1 MEERLQKVL
10 AQAGVASR
18 REAEEYI
25 TAGRVKVNG
34 KVVKELGTKVGP
46 NAFIMVD
53 GHPIQRERKT
63 YLLFYKPRGV
73 VTTMKD
79 PEGRKSIADYVKDIP
94 ERVYP
99 VGRLDYNTEGLLL
112 LTNDGEL
119 AQAMTHPSHEVNKTY
134 EVTVPGIVPQEKL
147 DLLRVGVKLED
158 GMTAPALVNLVGYDY
173 EKNLTRFN
181 VIIHEGRNR
190 QVRRMCDYIGFP
202 VRYLRRVQMGTL
214 TLDGLRRGDC
224 RELFNEEIESLRVA
238 CGLKKEADAKP
249 KRIAEAKVEVKTKRR
264 TERKPEAAAKPM
276 RKQEVKSVKR
286 DGGRPKR
293 DAASKTNG
301 EAGSGLDRKPG
312 RRTKC
317 EPASR
322 PFYEAVTK
330 PKQVRRKQTE

>member
-1 MEERLQKVL
+1 MTEERLQKVL

-53 GHPIQRERKT
+53 GKPVRRERKT

-79 PEGRKSIADYVKDIP
+79 PEGRRSVADYVKDIP
-94 ERVYP
+94 QRVFP

-119 AQAMTHPSHEVNKTY
+119 TQAMTHPSHGVNKTY

-147 DLLRVGVKLED
+147 DMLRIGVKLED
-158 GMTAPALVNLVGYDY
+158 GMTAPAIVDLQDYDY
-173 EKNLTRFN
+173 EKNLTRFT
-181 VIIHEGRNR
+181 VTIHEGRNR

-202 VRYLRRVQMGTL
+202 VRYLRRIKMGIL
-214 TLDGLRRGDC
+214 TLNGLRRGDC
-224 RELFNEEIESLRVA
+224 RELFDEEVEALRKD
-238 CGLKKEADAKP
+238 CGLESAAVNKRQPAGRKAEKP
-249 KRIAEAKVEVKTKRR
+249 NTVKTETKRR
-264 TERKPEAAAKPM
+264 
-276 RKQEVKSVKR
+276 VKK
-286 DGGRPKR
+286 
-293 DAASKTNG
+293 
-301 EAGSGLDRKPG
+301 
-312 RRTKC
+312 
-317 EPASR
+317 
-322 PFYEAVTK
+322 
-330 PKQVRRKQTE
+330 

>member
-25 TAGRVKVNG
+25 LAGRVKVNG

-46 NAFIMVD
+46 DAFIMVD
-53 GHPIQRERKT
+53 GHPIHRERKT

-79 PEGRKSIADYVKDIP
+79 PEGRKSIADFVKDIP
-94 ERVYP
+94 QRVYP

-158 GMTAPALVNLVGYDY
+158 GMTAPAIVDLMGYDY
-173 EKNLTRFN
+173 EKNLTRFT
-181 VIIHEGRNR
+181 VVIHEGRNR

-214 TLDGLRRGDC
+214 TLDGLRKGDC
-224 RELFNEEIESLRVA
+224 RELFNEEIEELRFA
-238 CGLKKEADAKP
+238 CGLKREAKKKEKIA
-249 KRIAEAKVEVKTKRR
+249 AEAKPEGRKPVRPRFKSEGKPAKRAEGGTLRR
-264 TERKPEAAAKPM
+264 TSAAKPL
-276 RKQEVKSVKR
+276 
-286 DGGRPKR
+286 R
-293 DAASKTNG
+293 DA
-301 EAGSGLDRKPG
+301 EAKPQ
-312 RRTKC
+312 R
-317 EPASR
+317 A
-322 PFYEAVTK
+322 
-330 PKQVRRKQTE
+330 RRKRTE

>member
-46 NAFIMVD
+46 DAFIMVD
-53 GHPIQRERKT
+53 GHPIHRERKT

-79 PEGRKSIADYVKDIP
+79 PEGRKSIADFVKDIP
-94 ERVYP
+94 QRVYP

-158 GMTAPALVNLVGYDY
+158 GMTAPAIVDLMGYDY
-173 EKNLTRFN
+173 EKNLTRFT
-181 VIIHEGRNR
+181 VVIHEGRNR

-214 TLDGLRRGDC
+214 TLDGLRKGDC
-224 RELFNEEIESLRVA
+224 RELFNEEIEELRFA
-238 CGLKKEADAKP
+238 CGLKREAKKKEKIA
-249 KRIAEAKVEVKTKRR
+249 AEAKPEGRKPARPHFKSEGKPAKRAEGGTLRR
-264 TERKPEAAAKPM
+264 TSAAKPL
-276 RKQEVKSVKR
+276 
-286 DGGRPKR
+286 R
-293 DAASKTNG
+293 DA
-301 EAGSGLDRKPG
+301 EAKPQ
-312 RRTKC
+312 R
-317 EPASR
+317 A
-322 PFYEAVTK
+322 
-330 PKQVRRKQTE
+330 RRKKTE

>member
-46 NAFIMVD
+46 DAFIMVD

-94 ERVYP
+94 QRVYP

-119 AQAMTHPSHEVNKTY
+119 AQAMTHPSHEVNKIY

-147 DLLRVGVKLED
+147 DLLRVGAKLED
-158 GMTAPALVNLVGYDY
+158 GMTAPALVDLVGYDY

-181 VIIHEGRNR
+181 VTIHEGRNR

-202 VRYLRRVQMGTL
+202 VRYLRRVQMGSL

-224 RELFNEEIESLRVA
+224 RELFNEEIEDLRAA
-238 CGLKKEADAKP
+238 CGLRREAEKKVKTVTEAKPGRKPKRLVAFRPLQEADAKP
-249 KRIAEAKVEVKTKRR
+249 KRE
-264 TERKPEAAAKPM
+264 
-276 RKQEVKSVKR
+276 
-286 DGGRPKR
+286 
-293 DAASKTNG
+293 
-301 EAGSGLDRKPG
+301 
-312 RRTKC
+312 
-317 EPASR
+317 
-322 PFYEAVTK
+322 
-330 PKQVRRKQTE
+330 RRKKTE

>member
-34 KVVKELGTKVGP
+34 RVVKELGTKVGP
-46 NAFIMVD
+46 DAFIMVD
-53 GHPIQRERKT
+53 GHPVHRERKI

-94 ERVYP
+94 QRVYP

-147 DLLRVGVKLED
+147 DLLRIGVKLED
-158 GMTAPALVNLVGYDY
+158 GMTAPAIVDLAGYDY

-181 VIIHEGRNR
+181 VTIHEGRNR

-202 VRYLRRVQMGTL
+202 VRNLRRVRMGTL

-224 RELFNEEIESLRVA
+224 RELFNEEIEELRAA
-238 CGLKKEADAKP
+238 CGLKPEQGKKEKPVKEA
-249 KRIAEAKVEVKTKRR
+249 
-264 TERKPEAAAKPM
+264 KPERTKTGRA
-276 RKQEVKSVKR
+276 KQEQSNRLKR
-286 DGGRPKR
+286 NSNVREKYEGEPRPRRATGIGHIRKGRLNPK
-293 DAASKTNG
+293 
-301 EAGSGLDRKPG
+301 
-312 RRTKC
+312 
-317 EPASR
+317 
-322 PFYEAVTK
+322 
-330 PKQVRRKQTE
+330 

>member
-46 NAFIMVD
+46 DAFIMVD
-53 GHPIQRERKT
+53 GHPIHRERKT

-94 ERVYP
+94 QRVYP

-119 AQAMTHPSHEVNKTY
+119 AQAMTHPSHEVNKLY

-147 DLLRVGVKLED
+147 DLLRIGVKLED
-158 GMTAPALVNLVGYDY
+158 GMTAPAIVDLVGYDY

-181 VIIHEGRNR
+181 VTIHEGRNR

-224 RELFNEEIESLRVA
+224 RELFNEEIEELRTA
-238 CGLKKEADAKP
+238 CGLQKGPEKKAKP
-249 KRIAEAKVEVKTKRR
+249 VKEIKAG
-264 TERKPEAAAKPM
+264 RKPQRKAEEKPDKTEGVKPKLKPAEKPVRTGSGRAKPGLG
-276 RKQEVKSVKR
+276 S
-286 DGGRPKR
+286 RPKR
-293 DAASKTNG
+293 KKK
-301 EAGSGLDRKPG
+301 E
-312 RRTKC
+312 
-317 EPASR
+317 
-322 PFYEAVTK
+322 
-330 PKQVRRKQTE
+330 

>member
-46 NAFIMVD
+46 DVFIMVD

-94 ERVYP
+94 QRVYP

-119 AQAMTHPSHEVNKTY
+119 AQAMTHPSHEVNKIY

-147 DLLRVGVKLED
+147 DLLRIGVKLED
-158 GMTAPALVNLVGYDY
+158 GMTAPAIVDLVGYDY

-181 VIIHEGRNR
+181 VTIHEGRNR

-224 RELFNEEIESLRVA
+224 RELFNEEIEELRA
-238 CGLKKEADAKP
+238 ECGLKREPEKKAKAEKKTQWKTEDKQARRTGDESKRKTAEGPERKRQAGPNARPVADNSGKSRRSPGGREVIRQSKKEAVAFADF
-249 KRIAEAKVEVKTKRR
+249 
-264 TERKPEAAAKPM
+264 
-276 RKQEVKSVKR
+276 
-286 DGGRPKR
+286 GR
-293 DAASKTNG
+293 
-301 EAGSGLDRKPG
+301 
-312 RRTKC
+312 
-317 EPASR
+317 
-322 PFYEAVTK
+322 V
-330 PKQVRRKQTE
+330 

>member
-46 NAFIMVD
+46 DAFIMVD
-53 GHPIQRERKT
+53 GHPIERERKT

-94 ERVYP
+94 QRVYP

-119 AQAMTHPSHEVNKTY
+119 AQAMTHPSHEVNKIY

-158 GMTAPALVNLVGYDY
+158 GMTAPALVDLVGYDY

-181 VIIHEGRNR
+181 VTIHEGRNR
-190 QVRRMCDYIGFP
+190 QVRRMCDHIGFP

-224 RELFNEEIESLRVA
+224 RELFNEEIENLRIA
-238 CGLKKEADAKP
+238 CGLKQKAEAKRNNEGKP
-249 KRIAEAKVEVKTKRR
+249 KRNAESKPAAKQKRNA
-264 TERKPEAAAKPM
+264 EGKEIRKPKHESASIPLREAAT
-276 RKQEVKSVKR
+276 
-286 DGGRPKR
+286 RPKR
-293 DAASKTNG
+293 
-301 EAGSGLDRKPG
+301 E
-312 RRTKC
+312 
-317 EPASR
+317 
-322 PFYEAVTK
+322 
-330 PKQVRRKQTE
+330 RRKKTE

>member
-18 REAEEYI
+18 REAEGYI

-34 KVVKELGTKVGP
+34 RVVKELGTKVRP
-46 NAFIMVD
+46 DAFIMVD

-94 ERVYP
+94 QRVYP

-119 AQAMTHPSHEVNKTY
+119 AQAMTHPSHEVNKIY

-147 DLLRVGVKLED
+147 DLLRIGVKLED
-158 GMTAPALVNLVGYDY
+158 GMTAPAIVDLVGYDY

-181 VIIHEGRNR
+181 VTIHEGRNR

-214 TLDGLRRGDC
+214 ALDGLRRGDC
-224 RELFNEEIESLRVA
+224 RELFNEEIETLRSE
-238 CGLKKEADAKP
+238 CGLQKGTKKRATPVTGAKPERVKAGRSQHKLEEKQGRKVSDRPKRELGVRTKRNVEEPVRKEARKPKRKVASRPLQEADAKP
-249 KRIAEAKVEVKTKRR
+249 KW
-264 TERKPEAAAKPM
+264 ERKK
-276 RKQEVKSVKR
+276 
-286 DGGRPKR
+286 
-293 DAASKTNG
+293 KT
-301 EAGSGLDRKPG
+301 E
-312 RRTKC
+312 
-317 EPASR
+317 
-322 PFYEAVTK
+322 
-330 PKQVRRKQTE
+330 

>member
-46 NAFIMVD
+46 DAFIMVD
-53 GHPIQRERKT
+53 GHPIHRERKT

-79 PEGRKSIADYVKDIP
+79 PEGRKSIADFVKDIP
-94 ERVYP
+94 QRVYP

-158 GMTAPALVNLVGYDY
+158 GMTAPAIVDLMGYDY
-173 EKNLTRFN
+173 EKNLTRFT

-214 TLDGLRRGDC
+214 TLDGLRKGDC
-224 RELFNEEIESLRVA
+224 RELFNEEIEELRFA
-238 CGLKKEADAKP
+238 CGLKREAKKKEKIAAEAKPEGRKPARPRFKSEGKPAKRAEGGTLRRTSAAKPLRDAEAKP
-249 KRIAEAKVEVKTKRR
+249 KR
-264 TERKPEAAAKPM
+264 
-276 RKQEVKSVKR
+276 
-286 DGGRPKR
+286 
-293 DAASKTNG
+293 
-301 EAGSGLDRKPG
+301 
-312 RRTKC
+312 
-317 EPASR
+317 ASR
-322 PFYEAVTK
+322 K
-330 PKQVRRKQTE
+330 KTE

>member
-46 NAFIMVD
+46 DAFIMVD
-53 GHPIQRERKT
+53 GHPVHRERKL

-94 ERVYP
+94 QRVYP

-119 AQAMTHPSHEVNKTY
+119 AQAMTHPSHEVNKIY

-147 DLLRVGVKLED
+147 DLLRIGVKLED
-158 GMTAPALVNLVGYDY
+158 GMTAPAIVDLVGYDY

-181 VIIHEGRNR
+181 VAIHEGRNR

-224 RELFNEEIESLRVA
+224 RELFNEEIEDLRAA
-238 CGLKKEADAKP
+238 CGLKREQQKELKP
-249 KRIAEAKVEVKTKRR
+249 VKET
-264 TERKPEAAAKPM
+264 KPE
-276 RKQEVKSVKR
+276 RTQTVRGKR
-286 DGGRPKR
+286 EQNSRPKR
-293 DAASKTNG
+293 NPNVREKHEEAKDSKRATG
-301 EAGSGLDRKPG
+301 FGQTRKG
-312 RRTKC
+312 RL
-317 EPASR
+317 S
-322 PFYEAVTK
+322 
-330 PKQVRRKQTE
+330 PKG

>member
-1 MEERLQKVL
+1 MQKVL

-46 NAFIMVD
+46 DAFIMVD
-53 GHPIQRERKT
+53 GHPIERERKT

-94 ERVYP
+94 QRVYP

-119 AQAMTHPSHEVNKTY
+119 AQAMTHPSHEVNKIY

-158 GMTAPALVNLVGYDY
+158 GMTAPALVDLVGYDY

-181 VIIHEGRNR
+181 VTIHEGRNR

-224 RELFNEEIESLRVA
+224 RELFNEEIENLRIA
-238 CGLKKEADAKP
+238 CGLKQKAEAKRNNEGKP
-249 KRIAEAKVEVKTKRR
+249 KRNAESKPAAKQKRNA
-264 TERKPEAAAKPM
+264 EGKEIRKPKHESASIPLREAAT
-276 RKQEVKSVKR
+276 
-286 DGGRPKR
+286 RPKR
-293 DAASKTNG
+293 
-301 EAGSGLDRKPG
+301 E
-312 RRTKC
+312 
-317 EPASR
+317 
-322 PFYEAVTK
+322 
-330 PKQVRRKQTE
+330 RRKKTE

>member
-34 KVVKELGTKVGP
+34 KVVKELGTKVGSD
-46 NAFIMVD
+46 AFIMVD
-53 GHPIQRERKT
+53 GHPIHRERKT

-79 PEGRKSIADYVKDIP
+79 PEGRKTIADYVKDIP
-94 ERVYP
+94 QRVYP

-119 AQAMTHPSHEVNKTY
+119 AQAMTHPSHEVNKVY

-158 GMTAPALVNLVGYDY
+158 GMTAPAMVDLTGYDY

-181 VIIHEGRNR
+181 VTIHEGRNR

-238 CGLKKEADAKP
+238 CGLKKITAVKPVGKPEENSKRKPAVKP
-249 KRIAEAKVEVKTKRR
+249 KRNQEEKEI
-264 TERKPEAAAKPM
+264 RKPKRKPAGLSEPKEAA
-276 RKQEVKSVKR
+276 
-286 DGGRPKR
+286 RPKR
-293 DAASKTNG
+293 
-301 EAGSGLDRKPG
+301 
-312 RRTKC
+312 
-317 EPASR
+317 
-322 PFYEAVTK
+322 
-330 PKQVRRKQTE
+330 VRRKKTE

>member
-46 NAFIMVD
+46 DAFIMVD
-53 GHPIQRERKT
+53 GHPIERERKT

-94 ERVYP
+94 QRVYP

-119 AQAMTHPSHEVNKTY
+119 AQAMTHPSHEVNKIY

-158 GMTAPALVNLVGYDY
+158 GMTAPALVDLVGYDY

-181 VIIHEGRNR
+181 VTIHEGRNR

-224 RELFNEEIESLRVA
+224 RELFNEEIEDLRIA
-238 CGLKKEADAKP
+238 CGLKREAEAKRNNEGKP
-249 KRIAEAKVEVKTKRR
+249 KRNAESKPVAKQKRNA
-264 TERKPEAAAKPM
+264 EGKEIRKPKHESASIPLREAAT
-276 RKQEVKSVKR
+276 
-286 DGGRPKR
+286 RPKR
-293 DAASKTNG
+293 
-301 EAGSGLDRKPG
+301 E
-312 RRTKC
+312 
-317 EPASR
+317 
-322 PFYEAVTK
+322 
-330 PKQVRRKQTE
+330 RRKKTE

>member
-46 NAFIMVD
+46 DAFIMVD

-79 PEGRKSIADYVKDIP
+79 PEGRKTIADYVKDIP
-94 ERVYP
+94 QRVYP

-119 AQAMTHPSHEVNKTY
+119 AQAMTHPSHEVNKVY

-158 GMTAPALVNLVGYDY
+158 GMTAPAMVDLTGYDY

-181 VIIHEGRNR
+181 VTIHEGRNR

-224 RELFNEEIESLRVA
+224 RELFNEEIEALRVA
-238 CGLKKEADAKP
+238 CGLKREAEIKPKRNTEAKP
-249 KRIAEAKVEVKTKRR
+249 KCVTESKSKRNPEAKPV
-264 TERKPEAAAKPM
+264 RK
-276 RKQEVKSVKR
+276 
-286 DGGRPKR
+286 GTGRPEQPGNSRPK
-293 DAASKTNG
+293 
-301 EAGSGLDRKPG
+301 RKPG
-312 RRTKC
+312 RKPVGR
-317 EPASR
+317 EGNR
-322 PFYEAVTK
+322 PD
-330 PKQVRRKQTE
+330 RKKKES